1 MPNDVRTR
9 FECSTP
15 ILSVAD
21 MAASL
26 RYYEGVLGFTNA
38 EWGDEDFTCVTRDGA
53 SIYLCAKHQGRGGT
67 WVRIGVEAVD
77 RNFHFGFQTEN
88 SIHPFRPPA
97 IPQSCLEAVNSE
109 RTQIRFRWRS
119 SHSTR
124 LVGSVGRSASISST
138 GKVFLLRQ
146 L

>member
-21 MAASL
+21 MAARL

-97 IPQSCLEAVNSE
+97 IPQSCLDCDSDTVE
-109 RTQIRFRWRS
+109 
-119 SHSTR
+119 
-124 LVGSVGRSASISST
+124 ASIT
-138 GKVFLLRQ
+138 LRQ
-146 L
+146 GVCVKITKIRRHRGDDVG